1 MALSSLFYGMEAYLD
16 GDIEINNNVT
26 TPEEDAVAAADQ
38 SAEIASD
45 AADANSEA
53 KDNEVQAQML
63 VQMSK
68 LYTHVKTYG
77 IDRTFLSI
85 YNSNGELDRICGIR
99 FPSCES
105 FAVTGNPR
113 DQYSARF
120 IAAMEDENTGF
131 WHKVKSVISSIWEWI
146 RRTALKIWYKIT
158 ALFGKKIETLE
169 QYTER
174 FKKLYKD
181 AKELDCYGILGK
193 LRDSER
199 REISGILTRL
209 DDKLFA
215 LRDTAV
221 ALAVW
226 CENRINDTYEKSRA
240 NSDDKIREN
249 AGLFASY
256 NTELTAC
263 SENLRKVLDT
273 IHVDSNAST
282 GKCSASDII
291 TILDYCTKT
300 LPNIVKNRLDYQ
312 VTRAKD
318 NLSEV
323 VMRVRDLQELGP
335 EQVEIGKLILNYVK
349 GYQAILQ
356 KLQAIT
362 VELSNLTTDVLESLK
377 NIINKN

>member
-1 MALSSLFYGMEAYLD
+1 MA
-16 GDIEINNNVT
+16 
-26 TPEEDAVAAADQ
+26 
-38 SAEIASD
+38 
-45 AADANSEA
+45 
-53 KDNEVQAQML
+53 
-63 VQMSK
+63 
-68 LYTHVKTYG
+68 
-77 IDRTFLSI
+77 
-85 YNSNGELDRICGIR
+85 
-99 FPSCES
+99 
-105 FAVTGNPR
+105 
-113 DQYSARF
+113 
-120 IAAMEDENTGF
+120 
-131 WHKVKSVISSIWEWI
+131 
-146 RRTALKIWYKIT
+146 
-158 ALFGKKIETLE
+158 KKIETLE

-193 LRDSER
+193 LHDSER
-199 REISGILTRL
+199 HEISGILTRL
-209 DDKLFA
+209 DTKLFA

-221 ALAVW
+221 SLAVW
-226 CENRINDTYEKSRA
+226 CENRINDTYEKARA
-240 NSDDKIREN
+240 HSDDKIREN